1 MTVLYGHYFF
11 SSMILL
17 SLSIGIVFLSK
28 YLPVARNERL
38 IFVSAKKTD
47 VSDLID
53 ILKINR
59 AKYT

>member
-38 IFVSAKKTD
+38 IFVSAKTD